1 MSYSDILLLQS
12 FPSLQLVH
20 HYYQDHF
27 IIKCKAIDLVQS
39 NNIRIERWE
48 FNRPPDDIRCIEIAK
63 CIYKNRLELD
73 TMIYANYN
81 TISNTLEIIDGIHR
95 YKSLLYIFNEKSIF
109 TDTTWLFEK
118 FILVNIRIDYTNGQ
132 LRDLFTN
139 INKSIPVPELY
150 VYNYQNDKI
159 SIIEDIVKDYQTNF
173 TNHFSGNSKCNS
185 PNINRELFIKLL
197 DYLYEK
203 YCIKNND
210 DNKIIN
216 KNKLLTLL
224 LDANTKIQTM
234 VLEKHKYIKKYKIT
248 QNIISKCKLS
258 GCWLFLFKNDILIE
272 ILEEL

>member
-12 FPSLQLVH
+12 FPSLQIVH

-63 CIYKNRLELD
+63 SIYKNRLELD

-159 SIIEDIVKDYQTNF
+159 SIIEDIVKEYQTNF
-173 TNHFSGNSKCNS
+173 INHFSGNSKCNS

-224 LDANTKIQTM
+224 LDANAKIQTM
-234 VLEKHKYIKKYKIT
+234 VIDKHKYIKKYKIT

-258 GCWLFLFKNDILIE
+258 GCWLFLFKYDILIE